1 MAGTLKPNQ
10 KPSTSGAAFTPDE
23 LVGHKSDVPAGRILS
38 VAVYIN
44 DLLLA
49 PGSQD
54 HLFNS
59 IAQIYAEALSH
70 PIVAIL
76 LFDEDRQEVRVAG
89 INDGQ
94 VALLRERRGPA
105 VLYKR
110 SYPLAD
116 IQQLDWVR
124 AITNGH
130 THISRSP
137 VELLLPFVS
146 SRRMGTL
153 VRRLEI
159 VQALTLPLIVRG
171 KLVGALK
178 VGAARDKLDLRE
190 REELGVLALHLAIA
204 TEIWRLHD
212 RAEGRTAVLTRLHSL
227 SQTITGILD
236 LDTLFA
242 EVVRAAGKLARI
254 DFCSVSTFT
263 QDINGYVNR
272 AVWRKDEDAVVS
284 SGTFSLG
291 IFTPDILR
299 RALKGDE
306 PILVPDLE
314 VYPGAKERLARWNV
328 RSVAFFAFRA
338 DGKPVGFVAVGRE
351 EPG

>member
-1 MAGTLKPNQ
+1 MAGMLKPNQ
-10 KPSTSGAAFTPDE
+10 KRSTSGLAFTPDE
-23 LVGHKSDVPAGRILS
+23 FVGRKSDVPTSRILS
-38 VAVYIN
+38 VAACIN

-49 PGSQD
+49 PHPEQ

-76 LFDEDRQEVRVAG
+76 LFDEDRQEVQVAG
-89 INDGQ
+89 LNDGQ
-94 VALLRERRGPA
+94 MALLRQRRGPA

-110 SYPLAD
+110 AYPLVD
-116 IQQLDWVR
+116 IQQLDWMR
-124 AITNGH
+124 AIANGDV
-130 THISRSP
+130 HISDSP

-153 VRRLEI
+153 VRRFKI
-159 VQALTLPLIVRG
+159 IQALTLPLTIRG

-178 VGAARDKLDLRE
+178 VGSAQGELDLSE
-190 REELGVLALHLAIA
+190 REELVALAQHLAIA
-204 TEIWRLHD
+204 TEIWRLYD

-236 LDTLFA
+236 LDTLFM
-242 EVVRAAGKLARI
+242 EVVRAAGKLAWI

-263 QDINGYVNR
+263 SDIKGYVNR

-284 SGTFSLG
+284 TGTFKLG
-291 IFTPDILR
+291 VFTPEFFNVLSRAMNRYWCLIWRSIRRRRSGLR
-299 RALKGDE
+299 
-306 PILVPDLE
+306 
-314 VYPGAKERLARWNV
+314 
-328 RSVAFFAFRA
+328 
-338 DGKPVGFVAVGRE
+338 DGT
-351 EPG
+351 